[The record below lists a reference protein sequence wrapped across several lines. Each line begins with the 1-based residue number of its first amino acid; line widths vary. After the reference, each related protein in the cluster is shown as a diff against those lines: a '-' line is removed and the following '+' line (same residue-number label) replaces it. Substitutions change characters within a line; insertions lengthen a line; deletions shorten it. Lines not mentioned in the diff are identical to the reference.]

1 MACRYAHTLALSTS
15 LLCIIITW
23 ASPFGER
30 RFTSEVS
37 VAIRALQAQS
47 PLCSRA
53 YMKRLRARGYQVLCT
68 NRAIKRDI
76 GMEFAFVDSI
86 YLVFYLVVSCLFH
99 ILFGFFQIYNKIND
113 IDIVR
118 SKVSLNLSSD
128 ILQIILLAT
137 LHLKINLRKP

>member
-1 MACRYAHTLALSTS
+1 MSIA
-15 LLCIIITW
+15 I
-23 ASPFGER
+23 GER

-37 VAIRALQAQS
+37 VAIRAQS
-47 PLCSRA
+47 PLFSSIHEAFTCQGSPSI
-53 YMKRLRARGYQVLCT
+53 MHKQ
-68 NRAIKRDI
+68 AIKRAYRNGI
-76 GMEFAFVDSI
+76 CIRRSIRYVLFFV
-86 YLVFYLVVSCLFH
+86 LFVPICCH

-118 SKVSLNLSSD
+118 SKASLNLSSD